1 VINDALPSPSV
12 GQPLALWWTLYQTE
26 NPIVEAFYQLNR
38 ANTLDKA
45 RQAAS
50 LVHAPGLNVVW
61 ANAQGDIGWWAAAR
75 LVIRPDGVDPSRILD
90 EARGE
95 AVKLGFLP
103 FERNPQEENPTRGFI
118 VSANHQPAGATVVAG
133 YYNPGDRAR
142 RLYQQ
147 LGQDTERW
155 DTSNTQALQLDG
167 KTDYFV
173 RSWRPMADDL
183 RAAAANDEERMWV
196 ELLLAWDGQHGAD
209 KIAPTLSNQ
218 LAFDVLQQAMADE
231 LGPEWMGLFLRTR
244 MADQALPRL
253 AAHAQSPW
261 WDRRDTPGVETR
273 AQVVADAWRATVT
286 HLQNTLGPVVQ
297 NWAWG
302 QVHTLTHVHPLGRVS
317 PLDRV
322 FNVGP
327 FGLAGGREVPNN
339 QSHPLGAAPWKVTYG
354 PSTRRV
360 IDFAQPQLAQGVLP
374 VGQSGVWGDP
384 HYSDQALLHAQG
396 RSRGQWLDAPDVDA
410 HTRSVLFLRA
420 P

>member
-1 VINDALPSPSV
+1 MVFVAPSADAGMLGWQGHGATVIGAVLEK
-12 GQPLALWWTLYQTE
+12 TLQNFCIT
-26 NPIVEAFYQLNR
+26 R
-38 ANTLDKA
+38 DKA
-45 RQAAS
+45 RAAVS
-50 LVHAPGLNVVW
+50 KVHAPGLNVVW

-90 EARGE
+90 DARGE

-196 ELLLAWDGQHGAD
+196 DLLLAWDGQHGAD

-218 LAFDVLQQAMADE
+218 LAFDVLQQAMADDSISAAGGGSPFSGM
-231 LGPEWMGLFLRTR
+231 LTFNL
-244 MADQALPRL
+244 DQTQAIAHTVIHRYSPAL
-253 AAHAQSPW
+253 
-261 WDRRDTPGVETR
+261 
-273 AQVVADAWRATVT
+273 
-286 HLQNTLGPVVQ
+286 
-297 NWAWG
+297 
-302 QVHTLTHVHPLGRVS
+302 HTLRQRFIMV
-317 PLDRV
+317 LDY
-322 FNVGP
+322 P
-327 FGLAGGREVPNN
+327 
-339 QSHPLGAAPWKVTYG
+339 
-354 PSTRRV
+354 
-360 IDFAQPQLAQGVLP
+360 
-374 VGQSGVWGDP
+374 
-384 HYSDQALLHAQG
+384 
-396 RSRGQWLDAPDVDA
+396 
-410 HTRSVLFLRA
+410 
-420 P
+420 